1 MQNDSEAS
9 LPQAADVVEPDHN
22 PTAPHLIDTDD
33 FSGPSGGLHM
43 VCSMDPV
50 VERWLERCTYDDA
63 NGHGGSAGQD
73 RDRGG
78 GPNDGALPLGNGPT
92 GLLEQTLVSL
102 YQSVVDELLPSEQL
116 TLKVAMEGRRPQLW
130 MPASEGEK
138 MMQQIMTRCW
148 AQEPTDRPDTKQ
160 LADDVN
166 QALKAIEAE
175 AAAGGASPGMHSF

>member
-1 MQNDSEAS
+1 MLMLSLRVCVRVRGPAAGTVAWMAPEILRAEGTYTSSVDVYSMGMVIFEA
-9 LPQAADVVEPDHN
+9 LTGEYPFE
-22 PTAPHLIDTDD
+22 
-33 FSGPSGGLHM
+33 GLH
-43 VCSMDPV
+43 
-50 VERWLERCTYDDA
+50 
-63 NGHGGSAGQD
+63 
-73 RDRGG
+73 
-78 GPNDGALPLGNGPT
+78 LG
-92 GLLEQTLVSL
+92 
-102 YQSVVDELLPSEQL
+102 QL